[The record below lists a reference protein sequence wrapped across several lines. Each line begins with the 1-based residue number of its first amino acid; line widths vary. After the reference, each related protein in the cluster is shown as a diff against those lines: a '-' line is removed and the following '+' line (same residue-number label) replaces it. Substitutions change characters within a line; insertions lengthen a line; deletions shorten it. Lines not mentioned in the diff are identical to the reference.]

1 MWFLGIL
8 NFEGAFGKFV
18 LIWTFSFYEYFTEVL
33 YVVFKRFDKVLL
45 FYYYYYIII
54 IIPEYMIYI
63 LNEAFQS
70 KLSVFFLIERNNV
83 KKCFDW
89 IVFLSEINC
98 K

>member
-45 FYYYYYIII
+45 FYYYYYYIII

-70 KLSVFFLIERNNV
+70 KLSVFF
-83 KKCFDW
+83 
-89 IVFLSEINC
+89 
-98 K
+98 